1 MYISFFFFFFRYRD
15 VEENLC
21 FAKRIIKCSVG
32 NERGKVSQRGCCY
45 VYTYKKF
52 HETTRHQSVVITRV
66 R

>member
-52 HETTRHQSVVITRV
+52 H
-66 R
+66 